1 MDNAHCHAL
10 RLLHVLC
17 MYVFGHLGA
26 YTKGTSSWRF
36 SQQQALAPYRGCPEL
51 PSAPFLRQKE
61 GAAVLG

>member
-1 MDNAHCHAL
+1 MPIAMRYVCYMCYA
-10 RLLHVLC
+10 C
-17 MYVFGHLGA
+17 MSLG
-26 YTKGTSSWRF
+26 TWVHTPKGPAAGDS